1 MIREARLTDMDAI
14 MQVFSAAKR
23 ITNLIK
29 SKGKGTKNRI
39 IIVTFAL

>member
-23 ITNLIK
+23 IMRHSGNMHRLLLVSRQK
-29 SKGKGTKNRI
+29 YSH
-39 IIVTFAL
+39 

>member
-23 ITNLIK
+23 IMRQSGNMHQW
-29 SKGKGTKNRI
+29 SEGYPQHHP
-39 IIVTFAL
+39 